1 VFNLQILSNSNA
13 ESPEV
18 MSMSKKGRQKMTGEV
33 ILELLLGAARRQ
45 SKVMNIDGYYAGIAI
60 VVRNSHLMDT
70 KSIKI
75 FDKLSEHLDKTSLWL
90 AFSIS
95 SGTQK
100 LLLFAWVQSTSIL
113 VTDLDP
119 TLARL
124 V

>member
-1 VFNLQILSNSNA
+1 MFNLQILSNSNA

>member
-95 SGTQK
+95 SGT
-100 LLLFAWVQSTSIL
+100 
-113 VTDLDP
+113 
-119 TLARL
+119 
-124 V
+124 